1 MTRCAATTDDEVEK
15 KGKSD
20 RMNVERNSRRQQRQM
35 KPSITDPIAYH
46 RLEIDRQ
53 TSMALAVVLGLILI
67 TSAPVSASQED
78 HNSPVAGSAIGE
90 STNEQTRTQTPL
102 TPKSAAP
109 MAAEGSTDGLSELL
123 ERSLDGASTFWKR
136 STESADSW
144 WQRSREATIEAW
156 DDAQRSLNPADPP
169 VSAAIWRELVPKLEE
184 TLQIED
190 DRPQLPDRA
199 WLGRDKLDA
208 DADINSLLDASVDI
222 LSRSP
227 VQDYRARIEG
237 LRERIAAARADID
250 QFRRERVTAPT
261 ESLVT
266 TTVAG
271 FDERIAKRE
280 ADIRGYRTELE
291 QVKAEFV
298 GELRSMGIELSNDQ
312 VDLLLATVVGDN
324 IIDLGIVFDNVK
336 AITEQLET
344 LVEESGEDL
353 ESARRYYGMY
363 VILLRALARMHS
375 DVGAAIET
383 RYIPE
388 INAIAGRAADLSE
401 ETRALM
407 QSQPGRRELL
417 RNNLQAQQL
426 TIEAAGIYRDYLAE
440 QQNEVEQARSALDAD
455 IETAWNTY
463 QTVRVSG
470 ELVDLVQSS
479 QSLLDGLLDREV
491 PPLRPFQNLEMQRE
505 LEKLTRELRRSEG

>member
-1 MTRCAATTDDEVEK
+1 MTHWRFGPAPAH
-15 KGKSD
+15 SPP
-20 RMNVERNSRRQQRQM
+20 RHRRRG
-35 KPSITDPIAYH
+35 DNAG
-46 RLEIDRQ
+46 
-53 TSMALAVVLGLILI
+53 LALGLLLFAAAQAVAAQAPALEVDGFAAGANP
-67 TSAPVSASQED
+67 SANADTTANKGERSANDYPNDDLSTLLQRSLEG
-78 HNSPVAGSAIGE
+78 AGSLWE
-90 STNEQTRTQTPL
+90 QSTQ
-102 TPKSAAP
+102 
-109 MAAEGSTDGLSELL
+109 
-123 ERSLDGASTFWKR
+123 
-136 STESADSW
+136 SADGW
-144 WQRSREATIEAW
+144 WQRSRAVTLEAW
-156 DDAQRSLNPADPP
+156 DGAQRSLNPADPP
-169 VSAAIWRELVPKLEE
+169 ATAALWKQLVPKLEE

-190 DRPQLPDRA
+190 TRPALPDRA

-208 DADINSLLDASVDI
+208 DADINALLDASVAL
-222 LSRSP
+222 LSGSP
-227 VQDYRARIEG
+227 VQAYRARIEAF
-237 LRERIAAARADID
+237 RERIAQARADID
-250 QFRRERVTAPT
+250 QFRRARIAAPS
-261 ESLVT
+261 ESLIA

-271 FDERIAKRE
+271 YDERIADRE
-280 ADIRGYRTELE
+280 ADIRGYQAELKR
-291 QVKAEFV
+291 VKAEFV
-298 GELRSMGIELSNDQ
+298 RELRMMGLELSNDQ

-336 AITEQLET
+336 AITQQLET

-353 ESARRYYGMY
+353 DSARRYYGMY

-375 DVGAAIET
+375 DVAQAIET

-388 INAIAGRAADLSE
+388 INAIAERAANLGE

-407 QSQPGRRELL
+407 RSQPERSQLL

-426 TIEAAGIYRDYLAE
+426 TIEAAGVYRDYLAE
-440 QQNEVEQARSALDAD
+440 QRNEVERARSALDAD

-479 QSLLDGLLDREV
+479 QSLLDGLLEREV